1 MMITYLQKSKI
12 NKHSFVKLGGP
23 KGATHFQE
31 GNGNIQLIN
40 NLQKQSQQEVTPLE
54 LPTMNFDVSQEEQDG
69 PLGLPST
76 L

>member
-1 MMITYLQKSKI
+1 MITFLQESKF
-12 NKHSFVKLGGP
+12 NKNSFLHLDGP
-23 KGATHFQE
+23 EKATHFRD
-31 GNGNIQLIN
+31 GGGDIQLIN
-40 NLQKQSQQEVTPLE
+40 NLPQQNQQEVTPLE